1 MVKID
6 KHFIFKKGEFVS
18 LYELFQ
24 KAIFF
29 VDEGKFCDIIMAD
42 IKEYHCALAREIFWW
57 EISGMFVKD
66 VTVQN
71 QVGLHARPAT
81 FFIQKANEFK
91 SSIWVEKEERRVN
104 AKSLLGVLSLG
115 IMGGTDIR
123 IIAGGADEEEA
134 VTALVALVESGF
146 AE

>member
-1 MVKID
+1 MY
-6 KHFIFKKGEFVS
+6 S
-18 LYELFQ
+18 
-24 KAIFF
+24 
-29 VDEGKFCDIIMAD
+29 
-42 IKEYHCALAREIFWW
+42 KEIVL
-57 EISGMFVKD
+57 
-66 VTVQN
+66 QN

-115 IMGGTDIR
+115 ITRGTSINV
-123 IIAGGADEEEA
+123 IADGIDEKEA
-134 VTALVALVESGF
+134 VDALAELVENNF